1 MSELIE
7 NVPGG
12 VLVTQKD
19 HYCIEY
25 TFYTS
30 ENFAERY
37 GVSKKYWRGEHTAQS
52 KKQFLQKAKNLL

>member
-19 HYCIEY
+19 HYYIEY

-30 ENFAERY
+30 ENFDERY
-37 GVSKKYWRGEHTAQS
+37 GVSKKWVFGKE
-52 KKQFLQKAKNLL
+52 